1 MLRQDMIHA
10 RGRVMAFLVADREDR
25 RGMVCLYDG
34 VFGKVLCAMYTC
46 DVSECCVKDVGLRK
60 RVKDAVEISGS
71 MRGDKRKTVW

>member
-34 VFGKVLCAMYTC
+34 VFGKVLCALYTS
-46 DVSECCVKDVGLRK
+46 DVSECC
-60 RVKDAVEISGS
+60 VKDAVEISGS
-71 MRGDKRKTVW
+71 MRGDVRKTVW